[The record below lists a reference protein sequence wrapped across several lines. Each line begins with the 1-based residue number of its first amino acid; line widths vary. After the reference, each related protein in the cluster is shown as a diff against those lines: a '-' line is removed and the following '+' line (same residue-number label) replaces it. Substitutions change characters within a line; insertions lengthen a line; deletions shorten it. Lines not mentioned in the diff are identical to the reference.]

1 MPRGHAANNAH
12 RRTRRA
18 AATLSPGVVRGP
30 FRHVS
35 HLDGDSPARLVLD
48 ELVARGEALSSL
60 AVRVGYSIED
70 LTHSV
75 FAPNAPSFDSHLA
88 AAIEAAFD
96 WPPGI
101 LSVASAGEEAIANG
115 G

>member
-1 MPRGHAANNAH
+1 M
-12 RRTRRA
+12 TKRA
-18 AATLSPGVVRGP
+18 AAATHSPGVVRGP
-30 FRHVS
+30 FRRVS
-35 HLDGDSPARLVLD
+35 HLDGHSPARLVVD

-60 AVRVGYSIED
+60 AVRVGVGLDE
-70 LTHSV
+70 LTAAV
-75 FAPNAPSFDSHLA
+75 FPVSALSFDPVLA

-101 LSVASAGEEAIANG
+101 LLGADAAEEAIAHG